1 MANLKTTQIET
12 LPTGKFF
19 TPGLGTQSFYGRK
32 EISKKDGVVDF
43 TFSQA
48 ECDETAPCS
57 LKLENYVRDYLDA
70 RSRFNNRTY
79 NDKETV
85 SGVYKGT
92 VKDKI
97 ECGRLW
103 ALQMPVVSFN
113 DGIDWGD
120 ETKTMLPAFSGLAF
134 DAAEK
139 ASFASFATLQ
149 QMLGQHNG
157 RFPPELMASVR
168 ILNETKVN
176 SVRFVWRLAAMYVAC
191 KLAESVHGGKTIV
204 TNVVQSGHVRVNNI
218 EQYIG
223 ILSDG
228 VNGTNFIPYVQQSM
242 STMGGYE
249 ANILYLAA
257 STRLEINNV
266 ELRCWPQ
273 IGGAKFLYYGTA
285 ENIYPASRL
294 HSAEVWQTAVNWCRA
309 YSSVELLNECLDA
322 ITTMVFHDGGNMC
335 FTNLKD
341 IAVELPRARM
351 QGFGLAILLNP
362 PAKDAVIQ
370 SEPKFAH
377 TLEYGLVRAQLLSV
391 LQWYWVWHGPVF
403 YSRLSLLDNSD
414 LINFFNVIIGVRGQR
429 PIWGIVQD
437 MLKQLSVEG
446 HIGRILSTV
455 QTTKQANAYI
465 NAMRKHRA
473 KAVQWDEL
481 VTKLPKI
488 SSESALWGRLYP
500 LVLEEKY
507 IPHTWGKVASI
518 KGARSP
524 AECMYSLYS
533 KETFY
538 RIRVED
544 HLHDKRN
551 VLDYKPDTSYS
562 GEIADYQFFTTNDKY
577 ARTYTP
583 MFKLNSTDL
592 YHMMCSA
599 DAVRFHLTWYRDR
612 TAVPLVND
620 NVNFNLQAPQPRLEE
635 GIDYASD
642 DEEPPLPFEA
652 NVPPVSD
659 FSGGTSD
666 YQSVNP
672 MVELS
677 DEQVALERDISLL
690 QKAYREHGGESRE
703 VKKLVETLDRKS
715 PDHFREFVD
724 GLDTINILKSMIAI
738 PQGLRYN
745 VAKAWAHCIQA
756 ARSYTP
762 AMEKSIIALRA
773 AVAMQT
779 AAKALAKNPQL
790 SKAEADEAF
799 EEAKSQANAV
809 LLGDWAAQVRA
820 GSKIPRPKIID
831 TIDVSKITNEQI
843 LMAVSAGIPV
853 SELLVRVATNNLGD
867 FMRDVKTR
875 VADVVKFEIGFVP
888 TAEEL
893 ALLGDDW
900 QDLLAGDLAGSIF
913 LDTGSSADNLTKQGV
928 IVDEVKDVGEQRG
941 SDVQQSS
948 LPVQQEKSEPASQ
961 TSTQQRE
968 QVTPSTTRPAAQTPM
983 TTQSSS
989 AQPRASLSKQSEASG
1004 QDVEG
1009 FTFTDP
1015 RPGGPGS
1022 TPSNL

>member
-1 MANLKTTQIET
+1 MANLKTTQIDT
-12 LPTGKFF
+12 LPTGKFY

-43 TFSQA
+43 TFAQA

-70 RSRFNNRTY
+70 RSRFKDRTY

-103 ALQMPVVSFN
+103 SLQMPVVSFN

-191 KLAESVHGGKTIV
+191 KLTESVQGGKAVV
-204 TNVVQSGHVRVNNI
+204 TNVTQSGHIRVNNI

-223 ILSDG
+223 ILADG
-228 VNGTNFIPYVQQSM
+228 VNGTKFVPYVQQSM

-257 STRLEINNV
+257 STRIEINNV
-266 ELRCWPQ
+266 EVRCWPQ

-294 HSAEVWQTAVNWCRA
+294 HSAEVWQTAVNWCRS
-309 YSSVELLNECLDA
+309 YSSIELLNECLDA
-322 ITTMVFHDGGNMC
+322 VTTMVFHDGGNMC

-341 IAVELPRARM
+341 IALELPRARM
-351 QGFGLAILLNP
+351 QGFALSILLNP
-362 PAKDAVIQ
+362 PAKDSVVQA
-370 SEPKFAH
+370 EPKFAH
-377 TLEYGLVRAQLLSV
+377 TLEYGLLRAQILSV

-403 YSRLSLLDNSD
+403 YSRLSLLDSSD
-414 LINFFNVIIGVRGQR
+414 MINFFNVIIGVRGQR
-429 PIWGIVQD
+429 PIWGIVQH
-437 MLKQLSVEG
+437 MLKQLSIDG
-446 HIGRILSTV
+446 HVGRIFCTV
-455 QTTKQANAYI
+455 QTTKQANAYF
-465 NAMRKHRA
+465 NAMRKHRN

-500 LVLEEKY
+500 LVLEERY
-507 IPHTWGKVASI
+507 IPHTWGKVAAI

-533 KETFY
+533 RETQY
-538 RIRVED
+538 RIRVENPLRD
-544 HLHDKRN
+544 ERTT
-551 VLDYKPDTSYS
+551 LDYRPDVSYS

-583 MFKLNSTDL
+583 MFKLNSNDL
-592 YHMMCSA
+592 YHMMCSP

-620 NVNFNLQAPQPRLEE
+620 NVDFNLMAPQPKIED
-635 GIDYASD
+635 GIEYASD
-642 DEEPPLPFEA
+642 DEAPPPAFEPG
-652 NVPPVSD
+652 VPPVSD

-672 MVELS
+672 IIELT
-677 DEQVALERDISLL
+677 DAEIALERDITLL

-715 PDHFREFVD
+715 PDHFREFID

-738 PQGLRYN
+738 PQGLRFN

-790 SKAEADEAF
+790 NKAEADEAF
-799 EEAKSQANAV
+799 EDAKNQANAV
-809 LLGDWAAQVRA
+809 LLADWAARVRA
-820 GSKIPRPKIID
+820 GEKVPQPKVID
-831 TIDVSKITNEQI
+831 QVDVSKITNEQI
-843 LMAVSAGIPV
+843 LMAVGAGIPV

-875 VADVVKFEIGFVP
+875 VADVVKFEIGFIP
-888 TAEEL
+888 TKEEL
-893 ALLGDDW
+893 ELLGEDW

-913 LDTGSSADNLTKQGV
+913 LDTGSSADNLTKKGV
-928 IVDEVKDVGEQRG
+928 AIEEVKDEGERSG
-941 SDVQQSS
+941 SDTQQNS
-948 LPVQQEKSEPASQ
+948 LPEQLEKSEPPSQ
-961 TSTQQRE
+961 TSTQPVAQD
-968 QVTPSTTRPAAQTPM
+968 TPSTGQHTSQTFTITP
-983 TTQSSS
+983 SSS
-989 AQPRASLSKQSEASG
+989 APLPGSSKTPSAESG

-1015 RPGGPGS
+1015 QPGGPGS
-1022 TPSNL
+1022 TPSQL